1 VIKCPTCWTVL
12 RSIPGL
18 HQAGDPYIR
27 TDEQGSY
34 MECLKCE
41 TKVRWKDD
49 DEPALDFDIGD
60 DTALE

>member
-1 VIKCPTCWTVL
+1 VL